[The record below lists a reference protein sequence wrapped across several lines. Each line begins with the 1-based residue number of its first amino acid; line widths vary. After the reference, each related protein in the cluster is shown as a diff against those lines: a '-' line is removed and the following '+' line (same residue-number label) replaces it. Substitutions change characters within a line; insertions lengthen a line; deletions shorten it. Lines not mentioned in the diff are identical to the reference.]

1 MKKSFFLYF
10 TLLAALIM
18 SGCDDIPSGVI
29 DVQPVQVNSHITTAP
44 DNFVYNPIDSTFVTS
59 IYSDKKENLSVTLV
73 VLDPDGR
80 KLFPSPI
87 VLEDNGADGDTVKGD
102 GIYSAR
108 LKFSK
113 SYPNGKYTLEY
124 YLTAEGS
131 QKKSFLHYL
140 NYFNGQQ
147 NYPPVISELSMPD
160 TIAAGVPL
168 VIVLKVF
175 DANGLDDIKRVSF
188 IFYKPDGTASDPVN
202 MFNDGNTDRDGDQIA
217 GDDLYSYKNP
227 FPESAK
233 GQYRK
238 FEFFAEDR
246 NGTRSNIIIY
256 NLFIK

>member
-1 MKKSFFLYF
+1 MKKSFILYVP
-10 TLLAALIM
+10 LLAALIS
-18 SGCDDIPSGVI
+18 SGCDDIPSGIV
-29 DVQPVQVNSHITTAP
+29 DKQPVQFNSYIRTAP
-44 DNFVYNPIDSTFVTS
+44 DNFVFNSADSSFVTS
-59 IYSDKKENLSVTLV
+59 VYSDKKEDFSATLL
-73 VLDPDGR
+73 VLDPDGKR
-80 KLFPSPI
+80 LFPSPI

-113 SYPNGKYTLEY
+113 SYPNGKYTFEY
-124 YLTAEGS
+124 YLTAEGV
-131 QKKSFLHYL
+131 QKKSFIHYL

-168 VIVLKVF
+168 IIVLKVF

-188 IFYKPDGTASDPVN
+188 IFYKPDGSASDPVN
-202 MFNDGNTDRDGDQIA
+202 MRNDGNTDLDGDQVA

-246 NGTRSNIIIY
+246 NGLRSNIIIH